1 MGCMAPS
8 MAPKKIPP
16 LIWYI
21 QGVREFIIYQDDDEQ
36 WVAEAKDL
44 PGYRATGKTQEEALE
59 KIKSVLLIYHP
70 CRCED

>member
-1 MGCMAPS
+1 M
-8 MAPKKIPP
+8 
-16 LIWYI
+16 
-21 QGVREFIIYQDDDEQ
+21 REFIIYQDDNEQ

-70 CRCED
+70 CRCEE